1 MQEIFRSST
10 QYGDLK
16 GNITIDGFD
25 GNNLHDFAQVNG
37 VNTSQ
42 YFPIGLNIYIGE
54 NGFQNIS
61 IVAIDLGAVGIGST
75 YDNIKTY
82 IDSNEEIDVKKFDCP
97 NATLDD
103 YLKMC
108 KRFSIA
114 AASLPEL
121 MNKTINIV

>member
-25 GNNLHDFAQVNG
+25 GRNLHDFAQANG

-42 YFPIGLNIYIGE
+42 YFPIGIDIYIGDH
-54 NGFQNIS
+54 GHQSIS
-61 IVAIDLGAVGIGST
+61 IVTIDVGAVGIGST
-75 YDNIKTY
+75 YDNIKEY
-82 IDSNEEIDVKKFDCP
+82 LENNEEINVKKIDCP
-97 NATLDD
+97 NATLND
-103 YLKMC
+103 YLKHC

-121 MNKTINIV
+121 MDKTMNLS